1 MCAKRLPLPLLPL
14 SHSCWP
20 VLCSIASLGF
30 RAQAMDQ
37 AVEEQSLKEDILA
50 LAPFMHAHADRFSK
64 EDLAQYSAQLE
75 QFGGDPLDALAA

>member
-1 MCAKRLPLPLLPL
+1 MLPL

-20 VLCSIASLGF
+20 VLRSIASLGF

-50 LAPFMHAHADRFSK
+50 LAPFMRAHADRFSK

>member
-1 MCAKRLPLPLLPL
+1 
-14 SHSCWP
+14 
-20 VLCSIASLGF
+20 
-30 RAQAMDQ
+30 MDQ